1 VSVNVGGGQARH
13 GGYGEPDVGATV
25 PERTARTDRPGRP
38 TGGGWGWLLQVI
50 TGGALLVLV
59 VVHLVAQH
67 FVVEAPGGLRDY
79 AQVLAYLGNPVMVVI
94 ESLFLVAVT
103 WHAMLGVR
111 SILLDLGLGDV
122 GRRRVG
128 VGVTA
133 LGVLTLG
140 YGAWMIAVLAAAG

>member
-1 VSVNVGGGQARH
+1 MSVHVGRGH
-13 GGYGEPDVGATV
+13 DEPRTGAAAPGV
-25 PERTARTDRPGRP
+25 RAQSVRPVRSP
-38 TGGGWGWLLQVI
+38 GGGWGWLLQVI

-67 FVVEAPGGLRDY
+67 FVVQAPGGLRDY
-79 AQVLAYLGNPVMVVI
+79 AQVLAYLSNPVIVVI

-111 SILLDLGLGDV
+111 SILLDLGLGDT
-122 GRRRVG
+122 GRRRVTA
-128 VGVTA
+128 GVTT

-140 YGAWMIAVLAAAG
+140 YGFWMIAVLATAG

>member
-1 VSVNVGGGQARH
+1 MSVHVGREHGGASAGTVRPEPQAR
-13 GGYGEPDVGATV
+13 G
-25 PERTARTDRPGRP
+25 ARTVRSP
-38 TGGGWGWLLQVI
+38 GGGWGWLLQVV

-67 FVVEAPGGLRDY
+67 FVVQAPGGLRDY

-111 SILLDLGLGDV
+111 SILLDLGLGDT
-122 GRRRVG
+122 GRRRV
-128 VGVTA
+128 TA
-133 LGVLTLG
+133 GATTLGALTLG
-140 YGAWMIAVLAAAG
+140 YGFWMIAVLATAG

>member
-1 VSVNVGGGQARH
+1 MSVNVGREH
-13 GGYGEPDVGATV
+13 GEPAVEVAV
-25 PERTARTDRPGRP
+25 SRRRAQADRPVRSA
-38 TGGGWGWLLQVI
+38 GGGWGWLLQVI

-67 FVVEAPGGLRDY
+67 FVVQSPGGLRDY
-79 AQVLAYLGNPVMVVI
+79 AQVLAYLGNPVIVVI

-122 GRRRVG
+122 GRRRVTA
-128 VGVTA
+128 GVTT

-140 YGAWMIAVLAAAG
+140 YGFWMIAVLATAG

>member
-1 VSVNVGGGQARH
+1 MSVNMGSGH
-13 GGYGEPDVGATV
+13 GDPRRVPDAPAV
-25 PERTARTDRPGRP
+25 PGRTSPTDRPVP
-38 TGGGWGWLLQVI
+38 AAGGGWGWLLQVI

-79 AQVLAYLGNPVMVVI
+79 TQVLAYLSNPVMVVI
-94 ESLFLVAVT
+94 EALFLVAVT

-140 YGAWMIAVLAAAG
+140 YGFWMIIVLATAG